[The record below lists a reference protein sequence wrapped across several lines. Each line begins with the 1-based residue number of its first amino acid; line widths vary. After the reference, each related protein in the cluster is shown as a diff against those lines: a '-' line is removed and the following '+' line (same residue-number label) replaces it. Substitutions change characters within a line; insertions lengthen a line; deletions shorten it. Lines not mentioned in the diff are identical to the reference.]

1 MNYLKNYFS
10 NKNTAFYIA
19 VAVAAASVVVG
30 IAYACSWIKEY
41 ESVASLVLLI
51 VGAIGFFVLSVI
63 NPNIGAAF
71 NSGCSLLAFA
81 LYTGKTFSYI
91 TTNFATGVDFKDS
104 TVIKIILF
112 AVLMFALFVASN
124 VFVYVNMKKNN
135 PTEENRDE

>member
-1 MNYLKNYFS
+1 MNYLKNYF
-10 NKNTAFYIA
+10 NGKNIGFYIAAA
-19 VAVAAASVVVG
+19 VAVASAAVG
-30 IAYACSWIKEY
+30 IAYACSWIKGY
-41 ESVASLVLLI
+41 ESVLALILLLA
-51 VGAIGFFVLSVI
+51 GAIGFFGLSVI